1 MSPPV
6 TKIVRAVEAAAELR
20 ALGHSWE
27 YVARKVRR
35 SPDTVRR
42 WPRLYPD
49 LWARVATDTRRDRT
63 TEAAGEAVAVL
74 RDLLRSEDEKVRREA
89 ARDLLARAP
98 DAEPAESSPPAATRF
113 HLIADYLG
121 GLTDDDRRQLL
132 DQALAHYAGGDH
144 PHAVVEPPPGPGPD
158 GRE

>member
-1 MSPPV
+1 MHPPD
-6 TKIVRAVEAAAELR
+6 TKIVRAVESAAELR

-27 YVARKVRR
+27 HVARQVRR

-49 LWARVATDTRRDRT
+49 LWARVTADTRRDHS
-63 TEAAGEAVAVL
+63 TEAAGEAVTVL
-74 RDLLRSEDEKVRREA
+74 RDLLRAKDEKVRREA

-98 DAEPAESSPPAATRF
+98 DAEPADPPAPAANRF

-132 DQALAHYAGGDH
+132 DEALAHYTGRDH
-144 PHAVVEPPPGPGPD
+144 PSDVGERPAGPGPD

>member
-1 MSPPV
+1 MHTPV
-6 TKIVRAVEAAAELR
+6 TKIVRAVQTAAELR

-27 YVARKVRR
+27 HVARQVRR

-49 LWARVATDTRRDRT
+49 LWARVAADTRRDRT
-63 TEAAGEAVAVL
+63 AEATGEAVAVL

-89 ARDLLARAP
+89 ARDLLARVPA
-98 DAEPAESSPPAATRF
+98 AEPADSPTPTNRF
-113 HLIADYLG
+113 HIIADFLG
-121 GLTDDDRRQLL
+121 GLTDDDRRRLL
-132 DQALAHYAGGDH
+132 DEALAHYAGHH
-144 PHAVVEPPPGPGPD
+144 PHDEVAGQGGPGPG